1 MPNFQRVKFNLTHL
15 QTSPQ
20 IFTLNCNRGL
30 YFGQYG
36 IDKFYRYEFLH
47 PKWSISIIAY
57 NYKLKFCKKY
67 FGHNW
72 ITQIEIGIKISAEE
86 YFIQN

>member
-30 YFGQYG
+30 YYGQYG
-36 IDKFYRYEFLH
+36 IGSVALLWHNAKVLALLNMKYEIYYACLNPI
-47 PKWSISIIAY
+47 PKSHFT
-57 NYKLKFCKKY
+57 LK
-67 FGHNW
+67 
-72 ITQIEIGIKISAEE
+72 
-86 YFIQN
+86 